1 MIIDRP
7 GMALVGGPSGA
18 SFEYGGLHPSARCSG
33 ADRLRRHLAALRL
46 GLASI
51 LRGPRTS
58 SPA

>member
-1 MIIDRP
+1 MMIDRA
-7 GMALVGGPSGA
+7 GVALVGSPSAA
-18 SFEYGGLHPSARCSG
+18 SFEYDGLHLSARCSG

-46 GLASI
+46 ALASI